1 MIAKEQR
8 SEQTKFRR
16 NKQIIEKRNE
26 NKIHY
31 VLMKTIENK
40 TKKRQRNHERNNRK
54 KVRLS

>member
-8 SEQTKFRR
+8 SEKTNFRR
-16 NKQIIEKRNE
+16 NKQIIAKPNE

-40 TKKRQRNHERNNRK
+40 AKKRQRHHERNNRK
-54 KVRLS
+54 KK